1 MRSIQVST
9 LLLVLPLGAACS
21 AHVTKG
27 GKDVPG
33 VLSYAQVQSL
43 KVSTPAAEV
52 VRVFGPPTS
61 RLKKDDRT
69 LALGYSAEN
78 AAGAVGEL
86 RIALDE
92 EGRVERWTL
101 APRKPAEK

>member
-9 LLLVLPLGAACS
+9 LLSAVLLGAACS

-27 GKDVPG
+27 GKNVPG

-61 RLKKDDRT
+61 RLKQDDRT
-69 LALGYSAEN
+69 LALAYRAEN
-78 AAGAVGEL
+78 GAGAVGEL
-86 RIALDE
+86 RIALDD

-101 APRKPAEK
+101 APREK

>member
-1 MRSIQVST
+1 MRSIQAST
-9 LLLVLPLGAACS
+9 LLLAVLLASSCS

-61 RLKKDDRT
+61 RLKQDDRT

-101 APRKPAEK
+101 APRQK